1 MDRRCALAVG
11 RADNA
16 KLHHALVFGLSN
28 ALLCWIKATRPL
40 EGFWTSRSAVVEN
53 IMWWLIMGAG
63 DVREVGILPLQLN
76 VWARR

>member
-16 KLHHALVFGLSN
+16 KLHHVLVFGLSN
-28 ALLCWIKATRPL
+28 ALLRWIKANEPL
-40 EGFWTSRSAVVEN
+40 EGFWTSRFDVV
-53 IMWWLIMGAG
+53 GAG